1 MRKWQDLFNI
11 CLTILKECL
20 AIKAKEICALV
31 TDFADSA
38 LDAAFYE
45 AILAHDAVPI
55 FIRVP
60 PESHIQYSNLLEKAI
75 TSASVVIIHTQDIF
89 PYALRKKVAT
99 SGGRVLSLC
108 AVTDEIA
115 RRALAVDYPRL
126 AKTTRAIAQLLAISK
141 EMFISTPAGTELS
154 LSINNQIVICL
165 DGLATEAGMITA
177 LPAGVVATVPL
188 GNAAEGTIVLDGSVS
203 SLGLIKDPIVITVK
217 EGRITKIEGG
227 ETAQKLEAILNRAD
241 LNARC
246 LAEVGIGTNPKA
258 IYTGLLIEDER
269 VCGSAHVGFG
279 RNVHL
284 GGNIESNFHIDATL
298 KSPTVYADQLLL
310 VDKGSL
316 LYPKCP

>member
-1 MRKWQDLFNI
+1 MKKRQNLFDV
-11 CLTILKECL
+11 CFSILKQCL
-20 AIKAKEICALV
+20 AIKAREICILI

-38 LDAAFYE
+38 LDMAFYE
-45 AILAHDAVPI
+45 AILMHDAIPVL
-55 FIRVP
+55 IRVP
-60 PESHIQYSNLLEKAI
+60 PESYAQNFNLLENTI
-75 TSASVVIIHTQDIF
+75 TSADVVIIHTKDIF
-89 PYALRKKVAT
+89 PHTLRKKIAA

-115 RRALAVDYPRL
+115 RRTLAVDYPRL

-188 GNAAEGTIVLDGSVS
+188 ANSAEGVIVLDGSIS
-203 SLGLIKDPIVITVK
+203 SLGLVKDPVIITVK

-227 ETAQKLEAILNRAD
+227 ETAQKLEAILNLAD
-241 LNARC
+241 PNARC

-269 VCGSAHVGFG
+269 VYGSAHVGFG
-279 RNVHL
+279 GNVHL
-284 GGNIESNFHIDATL
+284 GGYIESNLHIDATL
-298 KSPTVYADQLLL
+298 KSPTVYVDRLLL
-310 VDKGSL
+310 VDKGRL
-316 LYPKCP
+316 LYPRRQ